1 MSALM
6 CTLAIFYLLGI
17 QLFFGVKKLIY
28 NFKNHKKQSI
38 CPPPPPKKITIDL
51 HEYISY
57 FFTEN
62 IFPPFIKLILHL
74 QESKI
79 FLLTLRV
86 SVSFKTLWF
95 NLLVYNIYDIYMYFC
110 YYPIIKGFKFSISY
124 ITICFGNMAL
134 PDFKTDT

>member
-17 QLFFGVKKLIY
+17 QFLVKKIIS
-28 NFKNHKKQSI
+28 NFKNQKHKVY
-38 CPPPPPKKITIDL
+38 PPPPKKKITIDL

-62 IFPPFIKLILHL
+62 IFPPFIKLIFHL

-79 FLLTLRV
+79 FLLILRV
-86 SVSFKTLWF
+86 SVPFKTLWF
-95 NLLVYNIYDIYMYFC
+95 NLLVYNIYDIYVYFC